1 MKNLRCILLSIV
13 VMLPAC
19 QIINEGINHF
29 SPSRRLAKAE
39 KEIHDAENDYW
50 RLHPLGIA
58 AMASV
63 DVGDYK
69 KARRYA
75 DELLRLSVELYS
87 KEKPDDDGT
96 HKGNLVLGRLALRDG
111 NVEEAKSHL
120 LKSAMVKGSPVLG
133 SFGPNMTLA
142 KELLEKGEREAV
154 LEYFDLCANFWEFHR
169 DDTLKKWKSQV
180 EAGKIPDFGANLV
193 Y

>member
-1 MKNLRCILLSIV
+1 MKKLRYILLLIV
-13 VMLPAC
+13 VMSLAC
-19 QIINEGINHF
+19 QIIDEGLTHF
-29 SPSRRLAKAE
+29 SPTRRLAKAE
-39 KEIHDAENDYW
+39 EEIRTAEDDYW
-50 RLHPLGIA
+50 RLFPLGIA

-63 DVGDYK
+63 DVGDYA
-69 KARRYA
+69 KAKRYA

-96 HKGNLVLGRLALRDG
+96 HKGNTVLGRLALREG
-111 NVEEAKSHL
+111 SVEEAKSYL
-120 LKSAMVKGSPVLG
+120 LKSAMVEGSPVLG

-142 KELLEKGEREAV
+142 RELLEKDEREVV
-154 LEYFDLCANFWEFHR
+154 LEYFDLCAKFWELHR

-180 EAGKIPDFGANLV
+180 EAGKTPDFGANLI

>member
-1 MKNLRCILLSIV
+1 MKNLRCILLLIV
-13 VMLPAC
+13 VMSPAC
-19 QIINEGINHF
+19 QIINEGLTHF
-29 SPSRRLAKAE
+29 SPTRRLAKAE
-39 KEIHDAENDYW
+39 EEIRTAEDDYW
-50 RLHPLGIA
+50 RLHPLGVA

-69 KARRYA
+69 KAKQYA

-96 HKGNLVLGRLALRDG
+96 HKGNTVLGRLALRDG
-111 NVEEAKSHL
+111 NVEEAKSYL
-120 LKSAMVKGSPVLG
+120 LKSAMVESSPVLN

-142 KELLEKGEREAV
+142 KELLEKGEREVV
-154 LEYFDLCANFWEFHR
+154 LEYFDSCAEFWKLGRE
-169 DDTLKKWKSQV
+169 DKLKEWKSQV
-180 EAGKIPDFGANLV
+180 EAGKTPDFGANLV